1 MPTGLHFSMKRKKFV
16 YLVETLRIPKNRRKN
31 FVYSAEKTENQPI
44 PLK

>member
-31 FVYSAEKTENQPI
+31 FTSVARKLT
-44 PLK
+44 LDT